1 MSDKK
6 KDNVQVKPLKTL
18 GVYRMKNGRYYN
30 TDSKKVMSMKSLFA
44 AVKEGVKV
52 TVLDKETSKDITQET
67 LIKCLHQN
75 FIQNKDRIVLKDIEE
90 TIQTLDDAY
99 SILDEVGSQ

>member
-1 MSDKK
+1 MSENNK
-6 KDNVQVKPLKTL
+6 VEIKPLESL
-18 GVYRMKNGRYYN
+18 SVYRYKDGRYYDKTN
-30 TDSKKVMSMKSLFA
+30 KGITSLKNLFK

-52 TVLDKETSKDITQET
+52 TVLDKETSKDITKET
-67 LIKCLHQN
+67 LIKCLHMN

-99 SILDEVGSQ
+99 GILDKVGE